1 MFIRKLPDITNEYFH
16 AYWANN
22 HVQVSLANATFA
34 SKIRRYNQLPKLMTR
49 GSMLMGDGQ
58 YHITPEL
65 REQAER
71 LGGTVLDFDGA
82 AEFWVETL
90 EDWESIARD
99 PDFVRVVSGELAS
112 SAVRRTRMLNSWAI
126 GDMLNFMR
134 EPLYVTLGYDYL
146 VAGKDWDAA
155 PAA

>member
-1 MFIRKLPDITNEYFH
+1 MAQQKPTVPGTAPSLIGPAPERGRYLKITMFIRKLPDITNEYFH

-34 SKIRRYNQLPKLMTR
+34 SKIRRYN
-49 GSMLMGDGQ
+49 Q

-99 PDFVRVVSGELAS
+99 PDFVRVVSG
-112 SAVRRTRMLNSWAI
+112 
-126 GDMLNFMR
+126 DMLNFMR

>member
-1 MFIRKLPDITNEYFH
+1 
-16 AYWANN
+16 
-22 HVQVSLANATFA
+22 
-34 SKIRRYNQLPKLMTR
+34 
-49 GSMLMGDGQ
+49 MLMGSGQ

-99 PDFVRVVSGELAS
+99 PEFLRVVS
-112 SAVRRTRMLNSWAI
+112 
-126 GDMLNFMR
+126 GDMLNFVR
-134 EPLYVTLGYDYL
+134 EPLHVTLGYDYL
-146 VAGKDWDAA
+146 VVGNDWDAA